1 MADSNEIDK
10 AKKDAK
16 NVIDNYENGLKKLN
30 AAAQRNAEIAK
41 EIKRLEEE
49 LKKNNRTIGRN
60 RKFLLYASQ
69 VRLYNGLVRKF
80 DLKSE
85 LDECKTEEDMFKL
98 IDSIISRIVMEPLP
112 KTDES
117 STEESSD
124 EFSEEK

>member
-1 MADSNEIDK
+1 MADSNVTNPAE
-10 AKKDAK
+10 AAAK
-16 NVIDNYENGLKKLN
+16 NIIDNYEKGMKKLN
-30 AAAQRNAEIAK
+30 EAAKRNAEIAK

-69 VRLYNGLVRKF
+69 VRLYNGVVRKF

-98 IDSIISRIVMEPLP
+98 IDSIISRLVMEPLP

-117 STEESSD
+117 SSEELPD

>member
-1 MADSNEIDK
+1 MADSNVTNPAE
-10 AKKDAK
+10 AAAK
-16 NVIDNYENGLKKLN
+16 NLIDNYEQGMKKLN
-30 AAAQRNAEIAK
+30 EATKRNAEIAK
-41 EIKRLEEE
+41 EIKRLEVE
-49 LKKNNRTIGRN
+49 LKKNNRTIGHN

-69 VRLYNGLVRKF
+69 VRLYNGVVRKF

-117 STEESSD
+117 SPEEKSD

>member
-1 MADSNEIDK
+1 MADSNVTNSVEK

-30 AAAQRNAEIAK
+30 AAAQRNAEIEK
-41 EIKRLEEE
+41 QIKQLEDE

-85 LDECKTEEDMFKL
+85 LDECKTEEDMFNL
-98 IDSIISRIVMEPLP
+98 IDRLISRLVMEPLP
-112 KTDES
+112 KTDEFS
-117 STEESSD
+117 PEELTHES
-124 EFSEEK
+124 F